1 VTQTVG
7 IGFEA
12 YARVFHPPKGRWEG
26 LRWADVAA
34 GNGHQLSAL
43 SDWVQIRSVVPV
55 DDHER
60 RPASLDGDPEEGDL
74 ATEVLSALCGVLAEH
89 TTTPQDC
96 VFGVWEGWG
105 WFNGSVAAA
114 YFYPVGQPHIP
125 PEPAP
130 GSWFLD
136 TRAPTITLPLERT
149 YALYTG
155 PVGDALRIGAWD
167 TRDRFQPHSPNLMWP
182 ADHAWCVATEI
193 DFNST
198 LVAGPGN
205 LVQDIVANPNIEAL
219 TINIAAS

>member
-1 VTQTVG
+1 VG

-12 YARVFHPPKGRWEG
+12 YARVFHPPQGRWAG

-34 GNGHQLSAL
+34 GNGHQLTAL
-43 SDWVQIRSVVPV
+43 SDWVQIRSVGQVE
-55 DDHER
+55 DER
-60 RPASLDGDPEEGDL
+60 WPECRDGDPEEGDL

-96 VFGVWEGWG
+96 VFGVWEGWA
-105 WFNGSVAAA
+105 WFNGTGMTASTT
-114 YFYPVGQPHIP
+114 YFDGEPEVR
-125 PEPAP
+125 PEPVP

-136 TRAPTITLPLERT
+136 LLAPTITLPMQRT

-155 PVGDALRIGAWD
+155 PVGDALRFGEWR
-167 TRDRFQPHSPNLMWP
+167 TRNVFRPHSPNLIWP

-198 LVAGPGN
+198 LVAGPAT